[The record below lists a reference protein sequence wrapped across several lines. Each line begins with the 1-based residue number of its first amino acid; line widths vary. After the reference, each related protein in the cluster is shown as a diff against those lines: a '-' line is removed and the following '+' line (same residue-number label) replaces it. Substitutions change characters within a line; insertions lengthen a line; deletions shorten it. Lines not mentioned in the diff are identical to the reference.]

1 MVKEGAK
8 KRTKLSPNNGE
19 QAAEQEGGGKARGT
33 GVMQQGLAS

>member
-1 MVKEGAK
+1 MKEGAK
-8 KRTKLSPNNGE
+8 RHQAEPNNGE